1 MNDSTST
8 SGIETD
14 TEVNTEESHTETI
27 DTDVEDSEENLDE
40 GEDGYTDDDED
51 ADEDVPEYREYDF
64 GGKKHQINKNEPMSD
79 EESEQF
85 ESYGK
90 GLQSDYTKKTQE
102 LAEHRK
108 HIEAREQSVEKLL
121 SLHGE
126 TLDIYSKGLAMRQE
140 IAQLKGID
148 LDQLW
153 QSNPDQARQVS
164 DAISQ
169 KTREFH
175 ATVQQVSDSEG
186 HMAHTQQV
194 DRQAREIEGE
204 KTLNARI
211 PQFTEKVGEVID
223 YFCKTF
229 GADKKATEA
238 GWRSDPV
245 VTELAYKAMMFDK
258 MKAKVKKGSKVNPAT
273 ATESKPVKGKGG
285 RHKSNTPTDK
295 DSAKDWLAK
304 RNAQLRKR
312 TGQPV

>member
-8 SGIETD
+8 DGIETD
-14 TEVNTEESHTETI
+14 TEVNTEESHTDTI

-64 GGKKHQINKNEPMSD
+64 GGKKFQVNKDALSD

-102 LAEHRK
+102 LANQRK
-108 HIEAREQSVEKLL
+108 HIEAREQSAEKLL
-121 SLHGE
+121 SLQGD
-126 TLDIYSKGLAMRQE
+126 TLDIYSQGLAIRQE
-140 IAQLKGID
+140 LAQLNGID
-148 LDQLW
+148 LNQLW

-169 KTREFH
+169 KTKEFN
-175 ATVQQVSDSEG
+175 ATVQQVSAKEG
-186 HMAHTQQV
+186 EMAHTKQA

-204 KTLNARI
+204 KALNARI

-223 YFCKTF
+223 YFCRTF

-312 TGQPV
+312 TG

>member
-8 SGIETD
+8 DGIETD
-14 TEVNTEESHTETI
+14 TEVSTEESHTETI
-27 DTDVEDSEENLDE
+27 DTDVEDSEENLEE

-64 GGKKHQINKNEPMSD
+64 GGKKFQVNKDALSD
-79 EESEQF
+79 EQAEQF

-102 LAEHRK
+102 LAEQRK
-108 HIEAREQSVEKLL
+108 QIEAREQSAEKLL
-121 SLHGE
+121 SLQGD
-126 TLDIYSKGLAMRQE
+126 TLDIYSKGLAIRQE
-140 IAQLKGID
+140 LAQLNEID
-148 LDQLW
+148 LNQLW

-169 KTREFH
+169 KTKEFN
-175 ATVQQVSDSEG
+175 ATVQQVSAKEG
-186 HMAHTQQV
+186 EMAHTKQADQ
-194 DRQAREIEGE
+194 QAREIEGE

-211 PQFTEKVGEVID
+211 PQFTEKVGDVID
-223 YFCKTF
+223 YFCKTY

>member
-8 SGIETD
+8 DGIETD
-14 TEVNTEESHTETI
+14 TEVSTEESHTETI

-40 GEDGYTDDDED
+40 NEDGYTDDDED

-64 GGKKHQINKNEPMSD
+64 GGKKFQVNKDALSD

-102 LAEHRK
+102 LAEQRK
-108 HIEAREQSVEKLL
+108 QIEAREQSAEKLL
-121 SLHGE
+121 SLQGD
-126 TLDIYSKGLAMRQE
+126 TLDIYSKGLAIRQE
-140 IAQLKGID
+140 LAQLNEID
-148 LDQLW
+148 LNQLW
-153 QSNPDQARQVS
+153 QSNPDQARQIS

-169 KTREFH
+169 KTKEFN
-175 ATVQQVSDSEG
+175 ATVQQVSAKEG
-186 HMAHTQQV
+186 EMAHTKQA

-204 KTLNARI
+204 KALNARI
-211 PQFTEKVGEVID
+211 PQFTEKVGDVID
-223 YFCKTF
+223 YFCKTY

-304 RNAQLRKR
+304 RNAQIRKR
-312 TGQPV
+312 TG

>member
-1 MNDSTST
+1 MNDSTAAD
-8 SGIETD
+8 GIETE
-14 TEVNTEESHTETI
+14 TEESTDESHTETV
-27 DTDVEDSEENLDE
+27 DEDVEDSQEDLDE
-40 GEDGYTDDDED
+40 SEDGYSDDDDDSDED
-51 ADEDVPEYREYDF
+51 APEVREYDF
-64 GGKKHQINKNEPMSD
+64 GGKKFKVNKEALSD

-85 ESYGK
+85 ESFGK

-102 LAEHRK
+102 LASQRK
-108 HIEAREQSVEKLL
+108 HIEAREQSAEKLL
-121 SLHGE
+121 SLQGD
-126 TLDIYSKGLAMRQE
+126 TLDMYSQGLTIRQE
-140 IAQLKGID
+140 LAQLNGID
-148 LDQLW
+148 LNQLW

-169 KTREFH
+169 KTKEFN
-175 ATVQQVSDSEG
+175 ATVQQVSAKEG
-186 HMAHTQQV
+186 EMAQTKQA
-194 DRQAREIEGE
+194 DRQAREAEGE

-258 MKAKVKKGSKVNPAT
+258 MKAKVRKGSKISPAT

-295 DSAKDWLAK
+295 DSAKVWLAK

-312 TGQPV
+312 TG

>member
-8 SGIETD
+8 TGIETD
-14 TEVNTEESHTETI
+14 TAVDTDESHTETI
-27 DTDVEDSEENLDE
+27 ETDVEDSEENLDE
-40 GEDGYTDDDED
+40 SGEGYTDDDED
-51 ADEDVPEYREYDF
+51 SDEDVPEYREYDF
-64 GGKKHQINKNEPMSD
+64 GGKKFQVNKDALSD
-79 EESEQF
+79 EQAEQF

-102 LAEHRK
+102 LAEQRK
-108 HIEAREQSVEKLL
+108 HIEAREQSAEKLL
-121 SLHGE
+121 SLQGD
-126 TLDIYSKGLAMRQE
+126 TLDIYSKGLAIRQE
-140 IAQLKGID
+140 LAQLNEID
-148 LDQLW
+148 LNQLW
-153 QSNPDQARQVS
+153 QSNPDQARQIS

-169 KTREFH
+169 KTKEFN
-175 ATVQQVSDSEG
+175 ATVQQVSAKEG
-186 HMAHTQQV
+186 EMAQTKQA
-194 DRQAREIEGE
+194 DRQAKEIEGE

-223 YFCKTF
+223 YFCKTY

-258 MKAKVKKGSKVNPAT
+258 MKANVKKGSKVNPAT

-295 DSAKDWLAK
+295 DSAKEWLAK
-304 RNAQLRKR
+304 RNAQIRKR
-312 TGQPV
+312 TG

>member
-8 SGIETD
+8 AGIEEEA
-14 TEVNTEESHTETI
+14 EVSTEESHTETI
-27 DTDVEDSEENLDE
+27 DTDVEDSEENLEE

-64 GGKKHQINKNEPMSD
+64 GGKKFQVNKDALSD
-79 EESEQF
+79 EQAEQF

-102 LAEHRK
+102 LAEQRK
-108 HIEAREQSVEKLL
+108 QIEAREQSAEKLL
-121 SLHGE
+121 SLQGD
-126 TLDIYSKGLAMRQE
+126 TLDIYSKGLAIRQE
-140 IAQLKGID
+140 LAQLNEID
-148 LDQLW
+148 LNQLW

-169 KTREFH
+169 KTKEFN
-175 ATVQQVSDSEG
+175 ATVQQVSAKEG
-186 HMAHTQQV
+186 EMAYTKQA
-194 DRQAREIEGE
+194 DRQAKEIEGE
-204 KTLNARI
+204 KALNARI

-223 YFCKTF
+223 YFCKAY

-245 VTELAYKAMMFDK
+245 VTELAYKAMMFDR
-258 MKAKVKKGSKVNPAT
+258 MKANVKKGSKVNPAT

-304 RNAQLRKR
+304 RNAQIRKR
-312 TGQPV
+312 TG

>member
-8 SGIETD
+8 DGIETD
-14 TEVNTEESHTETI
+14 TEVSTEESHTDTI
-27 DTDVEDSEENLDE
+27 DTDVEDSEENLD
-40 GEDGYTDDDED
+40 GNEDGYADDDED
-51 ADEDVPEYREYDF
+51 TDEDVPEYREYDF
-64 GGKKHQINKNEPMSD
+64 GGKKFQVNKDALSD
-79 EESEQF
+79 EQAEQF

-90 GLQSDYTKKTQE
+90 GLQSDYTKKTQD
-102 LAEHRK
+102 LAEQRK
-108 HIEAREQSVEKLL
+108 QIEAREQSAEKLL
-121 SLHGE
+121 SLQGD
-126 TLDIYSKGLAMRQE
+126 TLDIYSKGLAIRQE
-140 IAQLKGID
+140 LAQLNEID
-148 LDQLW
+148 LNQLW
-153 QSNPDQARQVS
+153 QSNPDQARQIS

-169 KTREFH
+169 KTKEFN
-175 ATVQQVSDSEG
+175 ATVQQVSAKEG
-186 HMAHTQQV
+186 EMAHTKQADQ
-194 DRQAREIEGE
+194 QAREIEGE

-211 PQFTEKVGEVID
+211 PQFTEKVGDVID
-223 YFCKTF
+223 YFCKTY

-304 RNAQLRKR
+304 RNAQIRKR
-312 TGQPV
+312 TG

>member
-8 SGIETD
+8 DGIETD
-14 TEVNTEESHTETI
+14 TEVSTEESHTDTI
-27 DTDVEDSEENLDE
+27 DTDVEDSEENLD
-40 GEDGYTDDDED
+40 GNEDGYADDDED
-51 ADEDVPEYREYDF
+51 TDEDVPEYREYDF
-64 GGKKHQINKNEPMSD
+64 GGKKFQVNKDALSD
-79 EESEQF
+79 EQAEQF

-102 LAEHRK
+102 LAEQRK
-108 HIEAREQSVEKLL
+108 QIEAREQSAEKLL
-121 SLHGE
+121 SLQGD
-126 TLDIYSKGLAMRQE
+126 TLDIYSKGLAIRQE
-140 IAQLKGID
+140 LAQLNEID
-148 LDQLW
+148 LNQLW
-153 QSNPDQARQVS
+153 QSNPDQARQIS

-169 KTREFH
+169 KTKEFN
-175 ATVQQVSDSEG
+175 ATVQQVSAKEG
-186 HMAHTQQV
+186 EMAHTKQADQ
-194 DRQAREIEGE
+194 QAREIEGE

-211 PQFTEKVGEVID
+211 PQFTEKVGDVID
-223 YFCKTF
+223 YFCKTY

-304 RNAQLRKR
+304 RNAQIRKR
-312 TGQPV
+312 TG

>member
-8 SGIETD
+8 DGIETD
-14 TEVNTEESHTETI
+14 TEVSTEESHTETI
-27 DTDVEDSEENLDE
+27 DTDVEDSEENLEE

-64 GGKKHQINKNEPMSD
+64 GGKKFQVNKDALSD
-79 EESEQF
+79 EQAEQF

-102 LAEHRK
+102 LAEQRK
-108 HIEAREQSVEKLL
+108 QIEAREQSAEKLL
-121 SLHGE
+121 SLQGD
-126 TLDIYSKGLAMRQE
+126 TLDIYSKGLAIRQE
-140 IAQLKGID
+140 LAQLNEID
-148 LDQLW
+148 LNQLW

-169 KTREFH
+169 KTKEFN
-175 ATVQQVSDSEG
+175 ATVQQVSAKEG
-186 HMAHTQQV
+186 EMAHTKQADQ
-194 DRQAREIEGE
+194 QAREIEGE

-211 PQFTEKVGEVID
+211 PQFTEKVGDVID
-223 YFCKTF
+223 YFCKTY

-304 RNAQLRKR
+304 RNAQIRKR
-312 TGQPV
+312 TG

>member
-8 SGIETD
+8 AGIETD
-14 TEVNTEESHTETI
+14 AEVDTEESHTETI

-40 GEDGYTDDDED
+40 GEDGYADDDED

-64 GGKKHQINKNEPMSD
+64 GGKKFQVNKDALSD
-79 EESEQF
+79 EQAEQF

-102 LAEHRK
+102 LAEQRK
-108 HIEAREQSVEKLL
+108 QIEAREQSAEKLL
-121 SLHGE
+121 SLQGD
-126 TLDIYSKGLAMRQE
+126 TLDIYSKGLAIRQE
-140 IAQLKGID
+140 LAQLNEID
-148 LDQLW
+148 LNQLW

-169 KTREFH
+169 KTKEFN
-175 ATVQQVSDSEG
+175 ATVQQVSAKEG
-186 HMAHTQQV
+186 EMAYTKQA
-194 DRQAREIEGE
+194 DRQAKEIEGE

-223 YFCKTF
+223 YFCKTY

-312 TGQPV
+312 TG

>member
-8 SGIETD
+8 DGIETD
-14 TEVNTEESHTETI
+14 TEVSTEESHTETI
-27 DTDVEDSEENLDE
+27 DTDVEDSEENLEE

-64 GGKKHQINKNEPMSD
+64 GGKKFQVNKDALSD
-79 EESEQF
+79 EQAEQF

-102 LAEHRK
+102 LAEQRK
-108 HIEAREQSVEKLL
+108 QIEAREQSAEKLL
-121 SLHGE
+121 SLQGD
-126 TLDIYSKGLAMRQE
+126 TLDIYSKGLAIRQE
-140 IAQLKGID
+140 LAQLNEID
-148 LDQLW
+148 LNQLW

-169 KTREFH
+169 KTKEFN
-175 ATVQQVSDSEG
+175 ATVQQVSAKEG
-186 HMAHTQQV
+186 EMAYTKQA
-194 DRQAREIEGE
+194 DRQAKEIEGE
-204 KTLNARI
+204 KALNARI

-223 YFCKTF
+223 YFCKAY

-312 TGQPV
+312 TG

>member
-8 SGIETD
+8 AGIEAD
-14 TEVNTEESHTETI
+14 TEVNTEESHTETV

-64 GGKKHQINKNEPMSD
+64 GGKKFNVKKDALSD
-79 EESEQF
+79 DEAEQF

-102 LAEHRK
+102 LAEQRK
-108 HIEAREQSVEKLL
+108 RVDAREQSAEKLL
-121 SLHGE
+121 SLQGD
-126 TLDIYSKGLAMRQE
+126 TLDIYSQGLAIRQE
-140 IAQLKGID
+140 LAQLNEID
-148 LDQLW
+148 LNQLW

-164 DAISQ
+164 DAVSQ
-169 KTREFH
+169 KTKEFN
-175 ATVQQVSDSEG
+175 ATVQQVSAKEG
-186 HMAHTQQV
+186 EMAHTKQA

-204 KTLNARI
+204 KALNARI

-223 YFCKTF
+223 YFCTTF
-229 GADKKATEA
+229 GADKKAIEA

-245 VTELAYKAMMFDK
+245 VTELAYKAMMFDR

-285 RHKSNTPTDK
+285 RHKSNIPTDK
-295 DSAKDWLAK
+295 DSAKAWLAK

>member
-8 SGIETD
+8 DGIETD
-14 TEVNTEESHTETI
+14 TEVSTEESHTDTI
-27 DTDVEDSEENLDE
+27 DTDVEDSEENLE
-40 GEDGYTDDDED
+40 ESEDGYTDDDED

-64 GGKKHQINKNEPMSD
+64 GGKKFQVNKDALSD
-79 EESEQF
+79 EQAEQF

-102 LAEHRK
+102 LAEQRK
-108 HIEAREQSVEKLL
+108 QIEAREQSAEKLL
-121 SLHGE
+121 SLQGD
-126 TLDIYSKGLAMRQE
+126 TLDIYSKGLAIRQE
-140 IAQLKGID
+140 LAQLNEID
-148 LDQLW
+148 LNQLW
-153 QSNPDQARQVS
+153 QSNPDQARQIS

-169 KTREFH
+169 KTKEFN
-175 ATVQQVSDSEG
+175 ATVQQVSAKEG
-186 HMAHTQQV
+186 EMAHTKQADQ
-194 DRQAREIEGE
+194 QAREIEGE

-211 PQFTEKVGEVID
+211 PQFTEKVGDVID
-223 YFCKTF
+223 YFCKTY

-304 RNAQLRKR
+304 RNAQIRKR
-312 TGQPV
+312 TG

>member
-8 SGIETD
+8 TGIETD
-14 TEVNTEESHTETI
+14 TAVDTDESHTETI
-27 DTDVEDSEENLDE
+27 ETDVEDSEENLDE
-40 GEDGYTDDDED
+40 SGEGYTDDDEGS
-51 ADEDVPEYREYDF
+51 DEDVPEYREYDF
-64 GGKKHQINKNEPMSD
+64 GGKKFQVNKDALSD
-79 EESEQF
+79 EQAEQF

-102 LAEHRK
+102 LAEQRK
-108 HIEAREQSVEKLL
+108 HIEAREQSAEKLL
-121 SLHGE
+121 SLQGD
-126 TLDIYSKGLAMRQE
+126 TLDIYSKGLAIRQE
-140 IAQLKGID
+140 LAQLNEID
-148 LDQLW
+148 LNQLW
-153 QSNPDQARQVS
+153 QSNPDQARQIS

-169 KTREFH
+169 KTKEFN
-175 ATVQQVSDSEG
+175 ATVQQVSAKEG
-186 HMAHTQQV
+186 EMAQTKQA
-194 DRQAREIEGE
+194 DRQAKEIEGE

-223 YFCKTF
+223 YFCKTY

-258 MKAKVKKGSKVNPAT
+258 MKANVKKGSKVNPAT

-295 DSAKDWLAK
+295 DSAKEWLAK
-304 RNAQLRKR
+304 RNAQIRKR
-312 TGQPV
+312 TG

>member
-8 SGIETD
+8 VGIEAE
-14 TEVNTEESHTETI
+14 TEVNAEESHTETI
-27 DTDVEDSEENLDE
+27 ETDVEDSEENLDE
-40 GEDGYTDDDED
+40 SGEGYTDDDEGS
-51 ADEDVPEYREYDF
+51 DEDVPEYREYDF
-64 GGKKHQINKNEPMSD
+64 GGKKFQVNKDALSD
-79 EESEQF
+79 EQAEQF

-102 LAEHRK
+102 LAEQRK
-108 HIEAREQSVEKLL
+108 HIEAREQSAEKLL
-121 SLHGE
+121 SLQGD
-126 TLDIYSKGLAMRQE
+126 TLDIYSKGLAIRQE
-140 IAQLKGID
+140 LAQLNEID
-148 LDQLW
+148 LNQLW
-153 QSNPDQARQVS
+153 QSNPDQARQIS

-169 KTREFH
+169 KTKEFN
-175 ATVQQVSDSEG
+175 ATVQQVSAKEG
-186 HMAHTQQV
+186 EMAQTKQA
-194 DRQAREIEGE
+194 DRQAKEIEGE

-223 YFCKTF
+223 YFCKTY

-258 MKAKVKKGSKVNPAT
+258 MKANVKKGSKVNPAT

-295 DSAKDWLAK
+295 DSAKEWLAQ
-304 RNAQLRKR
+304 RNAQIRKR

>member
-1 MNDSTST
+1 MNDSTSPE
-8 SGIETD
+8 GIETD
-14 TEVNTEESHTETI
+14 TAVDTEESYTETI
-27 DTDVEDSEENLDE
+27 DDDVEDSQEDLDE
-40 GEDGYTDDDED
+40 DEGGYSDDDD
-51 ADEDVPEYREYDF
+51 DSDEDVPEYREYDF
-64 GGKKHQINKNEPMSD
+64 GGKKYQINKNEPLSD
-79 EESEQF
+79 EQSEQF

-102 LAEHRK
+102 LAEQKK
-108 HIEAREQSVEKLL
+108 HIEAREQSAEKLL
-121 SLHGE
+121 SLQGD
-126 TLDIYSKGLAMRQE
+126 TLDIYSQGLAIRQE
-140 IAQLKGID
+140 LAQLNEID
-148 LDQLW
+148 LNQLW

-169 KTREFH
+169 KTKEFN
-175 ATVQQVSDSEG
+175 ATVQRVSAKEG
-186 HMAHTQQV
+186 EMAHTKQA
-194 DRQAREIEGE
+194 DRQAREMEGE
-204 KTLNARI
+204 KALNARI

-295 DSAKDWLAK
+295 DSSAAWLAK

-312 TGQPV
+312 TG

>member
-1 MNDSTST
+1 MNDSTSPE
-8 SGIETD
+8 GIETD
-14 TEVNTEESHTETI
+14 TAVDTEESYTETI
-27 DTDVEDSEENLDE
+27 DDDVEDSQEDLDE
-40 GEDGYTDDDED
+40 DEGGYSDDDD
-51 ADEDVPEYREYDF
+51 DSDEDVPEYREYDF
-64 GGKKHQINKNEPMSD
+64 GGKKYQINKNEPLSD
-79 EESEQF
+79 EQSEQF

-102 LAEHRK
+102 LAEQKK
-108 HIEAREQSVEKLL
+108 HIEAREQSAEKLL
-121 SLHGE
+121 SLQGD
-126 TLDIYSKGLAMRQE
+126 TLDIYSQGLAIRQE
-140 IAQLKGID
+140 LAQLNEID
-148 LDQLW
+148 LNQLW

-169 KTREFH
+169 KTKEFN
-175 ATVQQVSDSEG
+175 ATVQQVSAKEG
-186 HMAHTQQV
+186 EMAHTKQA

-204 KTLNARI
+204 KALNARI

-295 DSAKDWLAK
+295 DSSAAWLAK

-312 TGQPV
+312 TG

>member
-8 SGIETD
+8 DGIETD
-14 TEVNTEESHTETI
+14 TEVSTEESHTETI

-40 GEDGYTDDDED
+40 DEDGYTDDDED

-64 GGKKHQINKNEPMSD
+64 GGKKFQVNKDALSD

-102 LAEHRK
+102 LAEQRK
-108 HIEAREQSVEKLL
+108 QIEAREQSAEKLL
-121 SLHGE
+121 SLQGD
-126 TLDIYSKGLAMRQE
+126 TLDIYSKGLAIRQE
-140 IAQLKGID
+140 LAQLNEID
-148 LDQLW
+148 LNQLW
-153 QSNPDQARQVS
+153 QSNPDQARQIS

-169 KTREFH
+169 KTKEFN
-175 ATVQQVSDSEG
+175 ATVQQVSAKEG
-186 HMAHTQQV
+186 EMAHTKQA

-204 KTLNARI
+204 KALNARI
-211 PQFTEKVGEVID
+211 PQFTEKVGDVID
-223 YFCKTF
+223 YFCKTY

-304 RNAQLRKR
+304 RNAQIRKR

>member
-8 SGIETD
+8 AGIEAD
-14 TEVNTEESHTETI
+14 TEINTEDSHTETI

-51 ADEDVPEYREYDF
+51 SDEDVPEYREYDF
-64 GGKKHQINKNEPMSD
+64 GGKKFQVNKDALSD
-79 EESEQF
+79 EQAEQF

-102 LAEHRK
+102 LAEQRK
-108 HIEAREQSVEKLL
+108 QIEAREQSAEKLL
-121 SLHGE
+121 SLQGD
-126 TLDIYSKGLAMRQE
+126 TLDIYSKGLAIRQE
-140 IAQLKGID
+140 LAQLNEID
-148 LDQLW
+148 LNQLW

-169 KTREFH
+169 KTKEFN
-175 ATVQQVSDSEG
+175 ATVQQVSAKEG
-186 HMAHTQQV
+186 EMAHTKQA

-204 KTLNARI
+204 KALNARI

-223 YFCKTF
+223 YFCKTY
-229 GADKKATEA
+229 GANKKEAEA

-295 DSAKDWLAK
+295 DSAKEWLAK
-304 RNAQLRKR
+304 RNAQIRKR
-312 TGQPV
+312 TG

>member
-8 SGIETD
+8 VGIEAE
-14 TEVNTEESHTETI
+14 TEVNAEESHTETI
-27 DTDVEDSEENLDE
+27 ETDVEDSEENLDE
-40 GEDGYTDDDED
+40 SGEGYTDDDED
-51 ADEDVPEYREYDF
+51 ADEDVPEYREYYF
-64 GGKKHQINKNEPMSD
+64 GGKKFKVNKDALSD
-79 EESEQF
+79 EQAEQF

-102 LAEHRK
+102 LAEQRK
-108 HIEAREQSVEKLL
+108 HIEAREQSAEKLL
-121 SLHGE
+121 SLQGD
-126 TLDIYSKGLAMRQE
+126 TLDIYSQGLAIRQE
-140 IAQLKGID
+140 LAQLNEID
-148 LDQLW
+148 LNQLW

-169 KTREFH
+169 KTKEFN
-175 ATVQQVSDSEG
+175 ATVQQVSAKEG
-186 HMAHTQQV
+186 EMAHTQQA

-223 YFCKTF
+223 YFCKTY

-258 MKAKVKKGSKVNPAT
+258 MKAKVKKGSKVSPAT

-304 RNAQLRKR
+304 RNAQIRKR
-312 TGQPV
+312 TG

>member
-1 MNDSTST
+1 MNDSTSPE
-8 SGIETD
+8 GIETD
-14 TEVNTEESHTETI
+14 TAVDTEESYTETI
-27 DTDVEDSEENLDE
+27 DDDVEDSQEDLDE
-40 GEDGYTDDDED
+40 DEGGYSDDDD
-51 ADEDVPEYREYDF
+51 DSDEDVPEYREYDF
-64 GGKKHQINKNEPMSD
+64 GGKKYQINKNEPLSD
-79 EESEQF
+79 EQSEQF

-102 LAEHRK
+102 LAEQKK
-108 HIEAREQSVEKLL
+108 HIEAREQSAEKLL
-121 SLHGE
+121 SLQGD
-126 TLDIYSKGLAMRQE
+126 TLDIYSQGLAIRQE
-140 IAQLKGID
+140 LAQLNEID
-148 LDQLW
+148 LNQLW

-169 KTREFH
+169 KTKEFN
-175 ATVQQVSDSEG
+175 ATVQQVSAKEG
-186 HMAHTQQV
+186 EMAHTKQA
-194 DRQAREIEGE
+194 DRQAREMEGE
-204 KTLNARI
+204 KALNARI

-295 DSAKDWLAK
+295 DSSAAWLAK

-312 TGQPV
+312 TG

>member
-8 SGIETD
+8 AGIEEEA
-14 TEVNTEESHTETI
+14 EVSTEESHTETI
-27 DTDVEDSEENLDE
+27 DTDVEDSEENLEE

-64 GGKKHQINKNEPMSD
+64 GGKKFQVNKDALSD
-79 EESEQF
+79 EQAEQF

-102 LAEHRK
+102 LAEQRK
-108 HIEAREQSVEKLL
+108 HIEAREQSAEKLL
-121 SLHGE
+121 SLQGD
-126 TLDIYSKGLAMRQE
+126 TLDIYSKGLAIRQE
-140 IAQLKGID
+140 LAQLNEID
-148 LDQLW
+148 LNQLW

-169 KTREFH
+169 KTKEFN
-175 ATVQQVSDSEG
+175 ATVQQVSAKEG
-186 HMAHTQQV
+186 EMAHTKQADQ
-194 DRQAREIEGE
+194 QAREIEGE

-211 PQFTEKVGEVID
+211 PQFTEKVGDVID
-223 YFCKTF
+223 YFCKTY

-312 TGQPV
+312 TG

>member
-8 SGIETD
+8 DGIETD
-14 TEVNTEESHTETI
+14 TEVNTEESHTDTI

-40 GEDGYTDDDED
+40 NEDGYTDDDED

-64 GGKKHQINKNEPMSD
+64 GGKKFQVNKDALSD
-79 EESEQF
+79 EQAEQF

-102 LAEHRK
+102 LAEQRK
-108 HIEAREQSVEKLL
+108 HIEAREQSAEKLL
-121 SLHGE
+121 SLQGD
-126 TLDIYSKGLAMRQE
+126 TLDIYSQGLAIRQE
-140 IAQLKGID
+140 LAQLNGID
-148 LDQLW
+148 LNQLW

-169 KTREFH
+169 KTKEFN
-175 ATVQQVSDSEG
+175 ATVQQVSAKEG
-186 HMAHTQQV
+186 EMAHTKQA

-204 KTLNARI
+204 KALNARI

-223 YFCKTF
+223 YFCRTF
-229 GADKKATEA
+229 GADKKAAEA

>member
-8 SGIETD
+8 DGIETD
-14 TEVNTEESHTETI
+14 TEVSTEESHTDTI
-27 DTDVEDSEENLDE
+27 DTDVEDSEENLD
-40 GEDGYTDDDED
+40 GNEDGYADDDED
-51 ADEDVPEYREYDF
+51 TDEDVPEYREYDF
-64 GGKKHQINKNEPMSD
+64 GGKKFQVNKDALSD
-79 EESEQF
+79 EQAEQF

-90 GLQSDYTKKTQE
+90 GLQSDYTKKTQD
-102 LAEHRK
+102 LAEQRK
-108 HIEAREQSVEKLL
+108 QIEAREQSAEKLL
-121 SLHGE
+121 SLQGD
-126 TLDIYSKGLAMRQE
+126 TLDIYSKGLAIRQE
-140 IAQLKGID
+140 LAQLNEID
-148 LDQLW
+148 LNQLW
-153 QSNPDQARQVS
+153 QSNPDQARQIS

-169 KTREFH
+169 KTKEFN
-175 ATVQQVSDSEG
+175 ATVQQVSAKEG
-186 HMAHTQQV
+186 EMAHTKQADQ
-194 DRQAREIEGE
+194 QAREIEGE

-211 PQFTEKVGEVID
+211 PQFTEKVGDVID
-223 YFCKTF
+223 YFCKTY

-304 RNAQLRKR
+304 RNAQIRKR

>member
-8 SGIETD
+8 AGIEEEA
-14 TEVNTEESHTETI
+14 EVSTEESHTETI
-27 DTDVEDSEENLDE
+27 DTDVEDSEENLEE

-64 GGKKHQINKNEPMSD
+64 GGKKFQVNKDALSD
-79 EESEQF
+79 EQAEQF

-102 LAEHRK
+102 LAEQRK
-108 HIEAREQSVEKLL
+108 QIEAREQSAEKLL
-121 SLHGE
+121 SLQGD
-126 TLDIYSKGLAMRQE
+126 TLDIYSKGLAIRQE
-140 IAQLKGID
+140 LAQLNEID
-148 LDQLW
+148 LNQLW

-169 KTREFH
+169 KTKEFN
-175 ATVQQVSDSEG
+175 ATVQQVSAKEG
-186 HMAHTQQV
+186 EMAHTKQADQ
-194 DRQAREIEGE
+194 QAREIEGE

-211 PQFTEKVGEVID
+211 PQFTEKVGDVID
-223 YFCKTF
+223 YFCKTY

-312 TGQPV
+312 TG

>member
-8 SGIETD
+8 DGIETD
-14 TEVNTEESHTETI
+14 TEVSTEESHTETI
-27 DTDVEDSEENLDE
+27 DTDVEDSEENLE
-40 GEDGYTDDDED
+40 ESEDGYTDDDED

-64 GGKKHQINKNEPMSD
+64 GGKKFQLNKDAISD
-79 EESEQF
+79 EQAEQF

-90 GLQSDYTKKTQE
+90 GLQSDYTKKTQD
-102 LAEHRK
+102 LAEQRK
-108 HIEAREQSVEKLL
+108 QIEAREQSAEKLL
-121 SLHGE
+121 SLQGD
-126 TLDIYSKGLAMRQE
+126 TLDIYSKGLAIRQE
-140 IAQLKGID
+140 LAQLNEID
-148 LDQLW
+148 LNQLW
-153 QSNPDQARQVS
+153 QSNPDQARQIS

-169 KTREFH
+169 KTKEFN
-175 ATVQQVSDSEG
+175 ATVQQVSAKEG
-186 HMAHTQQV
+186 EMAHTKQADQ
-194 DRQAREIEGE
+194 QAREIEGE

-211 PQFTEKVGEVID
+211 PQFTEKVGDVID
-223 YFCKTF
+223 YFCKTY

>member
-8 SGIETD
+8 TGIETD
-14 TEVNTEESHTETI
+14 TEVDTDESHTDTI
-27 DTDVEDSEENLDE
+27 DTDVEDSEENLNE
-40 GEDGYTDDDED
+40 GEDGYSDDSED

-64 GGKKHQINKNEPMSD
+64 GGKKFQVNKDALSD

-102 LAEHRK
+102 LAEQRK
-108 HIEAREQSVEKLL
+108 QIEAREQSAEKLL
-121 SLHGE
+121 SLQGD
-126 TLDIYSKGLAMRQE
+126 TLDIYSKGLAIRQE
-140 IAQLKGID
+140 LAQLNEID
-148 LDQLW
+148 LNQLW
-153 QSNPDQARQVS
+153 QSNPDQARQIS

-169 KTREFH
+169 KTKEFN
-175 ATVQQVSDSEG
+175 ATVQQVSAKEG
-186 HMAHTQQV
+186 EMAHTKQA

-204 KTLNARI
+204 KALNARI
-211 PQFTEKVGEVID
+211 PQFTEKVGDVID
-223 YFCKTF
+223 YFCKTY

-312 TGQPV
+312 TG

>member
-1 MNDSTST
+1 MNDSTSPE
-8 SGIETD
+8 GIETD
-14 TEVNTEESHTETI
+14 TEVNTDDSLTETI
-27 DTDVEDSEENLDE
+27 DDDVEDSQEDLDE
-40 GEDGYTDDDED
+40 DEGGYSDDDED
-51 ADEDVPEYREYDF
+51 ADVPEYREYDF
-64 GGKKHQINKNEPMSD
+64 GGKKFQVNKDALSD
-79 EESEQF
+79 EQSEQF
-85 ESYGK
+85 ESFGK

-102 LAEHRK
+102 LAGQRK
-108 HIEAREQSVEKLL
+108 QIEAREQSAEKLL
-121 SLHGE
+121 SLQGD
-126 TLDIYSKGLAMRQE
+126 TLDMYSQGLAIRQE
-140 IAQLKGID
+140 LAQLNGID
-148 LDQLW
+148 LNQLW

-169 KTREFH
+169 KTKEFN
-175 ATVQQVSDSEG
+175 ATVQQVSAKEG
-186 HMAHTQQV
+186 EMAHTKQA

-204 KTLNARI
+204 KALNARI

-258 MKAKVKKGSKVNPAT
+258 MKANVKKGSKVGPAT

-285 RHKSNTPTDK
+285 RHKSNTPTDQ
-295 DSAKDWLAK
+295 DSAKAWLAK

-312 TGQPV
+312 TG

>member
-1 MNDSTST
+1 MNDSTSPE
-8 SGIETD
+8 GIETD
-14 TEVNTEESHTETI
+14 TAVDTEESYTETI
-27 DTDVEDSEENLDE
+27 DDDVEDSQEDLDE
-40 GEDGYTDDDED
+40 DEGGYSDDDD
-51 ADEDVPEYREYDF
+51 DSDEDVPEYREYDF
-64 GGKKHQINKNEPMSD
+64 GGKKFQVNKDALSD
-79 EESEQF
+79 EQSEQF

-108 HIEAREQSVEKLL
+108 HIEAREQSAEKLL
-121 SLHGE
+121 SLQGD
-126 TLDIYSKGLAMRQE
+126 TLDIYSQGLAIRQE
-140 IAQLKGID
+140 LAQLNEID
-148 LDQLW
+148 LNQLW

-169 KTREFH
+169 KTKEFN
-175 ATVQQVSDSEG
+175 ATVQQVSAKEG
-186 HMAHTQQV
+186 EMAHTKQA

-204 KTLNARI
+204 KALNARI

-295 DSAKDWLAK
+295 DSSAAWLAK

>member
-8 SGIETD
+8 DGIETD
-14 TEVNTEESHTETI
+14 TEVSTEESHTETI
-27 DTDVEDSEENLDE
+27 DTDVEDSEENLEE

-64 GGKKHQINKNEPMSD
+64 GGKKFQVNKDALSD
-79 EESEQF
+79 EQAEQF

-102 LAEHRK
+102 LAEQRK
-108 HIEAREQSVEKLL
+108 QIEAREQSAEKLL
-121 SLHGE
+121 SLQGD
-126 TLDIYSKGLAMRQE
+126 TLDIYSKGLAIRQE
-140 IAQLKGID
+140 LAQLNEID
-148 LDQLW
+148 LNQLW

-169 KTREFH
+169 KTKEFN
-175 ATVQQVSDSEG
+175 ATVQQVSAKEG
-186 HMAHTQQV
+186 EMAHTKQADQ
-194 DRQAREIEGE
+194 QAREIEGE

-211 PQFTEKVGEVID
+211 PQFTEKVGDVID
-223 YFCKTF
+223 YFCKTY

-312 TGQPV
+312 TG

>member
-8 SGIETD
+8 TGIETD
-14 TEVNTEESHTETI
+14 TAVDTDESHTETI
-27 DTDVEDSEENLDE
+27 ETDVEDSEENLDE
-40 GEDGYTDDDED
+40 SGEGYTDDDED
-51 ADEDVPEYREYDF
+51 ADEDAPEYREYDF
-64 GGKKHQINKNEPMSD
+64 GGKKFQVNKDALSD
-79 EESEQF
+79 EEAEQF

-102 LAEHRK
+102 LAEQRK
-108 HIEAREQSVEKLL
+108 QIEAREQSAEKLL
-121 SLHGE
+121 SLQGD
-126 TLDIYSKGLAMRQE
+126 TLDIYSKGLAIRQE
-140 IAQLKGID
+140 LAQLNEID
-148 LDQLW
+148 LNQLW

-169 KTREFH
+169 KTKEFN
-175 ATVQQVSDSEG
+175 ATVQQVSAKEG
-186 HMAHTQQV
+186 EMAHTKQADQ
-194 DRQAREIEGE
+194 QAREIEGE

-211 PQFTEKVGEVID
+211 PQFTEKVGDVID
-223 YFCKTF
+223 YFCKTY

-312 TGQPV
+312 TG

>member
-8 SGIETD
+8 DGIETD
-14 TEVNTEESHTETI
+14 TEVSTEESHTETI

-40 GEDGYTDDDED
+40 DEDGYTDDDED

-64 GGKKHQINKNEPMSD
+64 GGKKFQVNKDALSD

-102 LAEHRK
+102 LAEQRK
-108 HIEAREQSVEKLL
+108 QIEAREQSAEKLL
-121 SLHGE
+121 SLQGD
-126 TLDIYSKGLAMRQE
+126 TLDIYSKGLAIRQE
-140 IAQLKGID
+140 LAQLNEID
-148 LDQLW
+148 LNQLW
-153 QSNPDQARQVS
+153 QSNPDQARQIS

-169 KTREFH
+169 KTKEFN
-175 ATVQQVSDSEG
+175 ATVQQVSAKEG
-186 HMAHTQQV
+186 EMAHTKQA

-204 KTLNARI
+204 KALNARI
-211 PQFTEKVGEVID
+211 PQFTEKVGDVID
-223 YFCKTF
+223 YFCKTY

-304 RNAQLRKR
+304 RNAQIRKR
-312 TGQPV
+312 TG